1 MVPKRSLIASTAG
14 IKQARKAFLQKGWT
28 QDSLSNK
35 LNIKTRQPIWKFF
48 SGQPIERR
56 IFIEICQLLELDWQ
70 TITSQISV
78 SEIVKNIRKLRQNR
92 VNTQCEYYY
101 FWSSSIYINPNI
113 SLKTIE
119 QNHKSV
125 ILGSSGSGK
134 TMFLQD
140 LVLLCNQGSFLP
152 DFIPIYIPLR
162 NIRFEQNFK
171 ILKYIEREFLSLN
184 IKQENIKTLCKSG
197 AFFLLFDDL
206 DQLSEEIIL
215 EISIFSQ
222 QYPAN
227 ILVVSSK
234 KQYFLV
240 DFTTVQIDP
249 LSWEKVTSSHLN
261 FDINKNKYLKNLFN
275 IPIFFNL
282 LCCLSEQN
290 IKLPETKTEFYQQC
304 LDILLFKLENN
315 KSFCLAQ
322 KLEIFSQIL
331 SAIYEQEQTQ
341 EILKDKIETIYQELI
356 LTNLELQ
363 LLNKQFFQ
371 ETL

>member
-14 IKQARKAFLQKGWT
+14 IKQARKAFSQQGWT

-35 LNIKTRQPIWKFF
+35 LNIKTRQPVWKFF

-70 TITSQISV
+70 TITSQMSV
-78 SEIVKNIRKLRQNR
+78 SEIIKNIRKLRQNR
-92 VNTQCEYYY
+92 VNTQCEYFS
-101 FWSSSIYINPNI
+101 FWSSSIYIDINI

-119 QNHKSV
+119 QNHKSL

-134 TMFLQD
+134 TMLLQD
-140 LVLLCNQGSFLP
+140 LVLLCNQGLFLP
-152 DFIPIYIPLR
+152 DFIPIYISLR

-171 ILKYIEREFLSLN
+171 VLKYIERELLSLD

-206 DQLSEEIIL
+206 DQLSEKIIL

-234 KQYFLV
+234 KQYFLE
-240 DFTTVQIDP
+240 DFTIVQIAP
-249 LSWEKVTSSHLN
+249 LAWEKVTSSHLK
-261 FDINKNKYLKNLFN
+261 FDINKNKYLT
-275 IPIFFNL
+275 
-282 LCCLSEQN
+282 SVR
-290 IKLPETKTEFYQQC
+290 
-304 LDILLFKLENN
+304 
-315 KSFCLAQ
+315 
-322 KLEIFSQIL
+322 
-331 SAIYEQEQTQ
+331 
-341 EILKDKIETIYQELI
+341 DKE
-356 LTNLELQ
+356 
-363 LLNKQFFQ
+363 
-371 ETL
+371 

>member
-70 TITSQISV
+70 TITSQILV

-134 TMFLQD
+134 TMFLQH

-171 ILKYIEREFLSLN
+171 VFKYIEREFLSLD

-240 DFTTVQIDP
+240 DFTTVQIAP
-249 LSWEKVTSSHLN
+249 LSWEKATN
-261 FDINKNKYLKNLFN
+261 FYPVSDINKYLKNLFN

-290 IKLPETKTEFYQQC
+290 IKLPETKIEFYQQC
-304 LDILLFKLENN
+304 LDILLFRLENN

-341 EILKDKIETIYQELI
+341 EILTDKIETIYQELI